1 MEDGSIYMGVSSI
14 LGVLSLL
21 GFLLFLGGIALVV
34 LSSSQGRPIRNG
46 GLLAVAGLIVGLL
59 FSAISQGIL
68 LVEPTEVT
76 VIVNTLS
83 GELDPTPRRGGTHI
97 IVPVVQQPFRYP
109 LVQQTVTMDGDA
121 NAADSGEVVAR
132 SSDGQEVRLDISIIY
147 SVDPVNVNTLHLNWQ
162 NRYPDQFVV
171 PQARGIIRD
180 AVSGFEADDIYAGGR
195 EALSDTAAERLR
207 TRLAADGLVLSDLII
222 RDITFSQQYA
232 DAIEQAQVAAQEAQ
246 RARLVVQQRQ
256 QEAEQRRV
264 EAQGLRDAEVTRAE
278 GQAQAT
284 ILQARAEAE
293 ALRLVS
299 EQIAANPRLVQYQY
313 IQRLA
318 DNIRL
323 ALVPSDSPFL
333 FDFESISADP
343 DFVAPEVP
351 ASSDLEFDDI
361 TAESTPTPSTDSP

>member
-1 MEDGSIYMGVSSI
+1 
-14 LGVLSLL
+14 
-21 GFLLFLGGIALVV
+21 
-34 LSSSQGRPIRNG
+34 
-46 GLLAVAGLIVGLL
+46 
-59 FSAISQGIL
+59 
-68 LVEPTEVT
+68 
-76 VIVNTLS
+76 
-83 GELDPTPRRGGTHI
+83 
-97 IVPVVQQPFRYP
+97 VVQQPFRYP

-132 SSDGQEVRLDISIIY
+132 SSDGQEVRLDVSVIY
-147 SVDPVNVNTLHLNWQ
+147 SVDPANVNTLHLNWQ
-162 NRYPDQFVV
+162 DRYPDQFVV

-195 EALSDTAAERLR
+195 EALADTAAERLR

-264 EAQGLRDAEVTRAE
+264 EAQGERDAEITRAE

-299 EQIAANPRLVQYQY
+299 EQIAANPTLIQYQY
-313 IQRLA
+313 IQTLA

-323 ALVPSDSPFL
+323 ALVPSNSPFL
-333 FDFESISADP
+333 FDFESITANP
-343 DFVAPEVP
+343 DFAAPEVP
-351 ASSDLEFDDI
+351 DSSDI
-361 TAESTPTPSTDSP
+361 ITPTEEPASGG

>member
-1 MEDGSIYMGVSSI
+1 MGVSSVFSI
-14 LGVLSLL
+14 LSLL

-34 LSSSQGRPIRNG
+34 LASSQGRPLRSG
-46 GLLAVAGLIVGLL
+46 GLLAVVGLVVGVL
-59 FSAISQGIL
+59 FSVISQGIL
-68 LVEPTEVT
+68 LVEPTQVA
-76 VIVNTLS
+76 VIVNTLN
-83 GELDPTPRRGGTHI
+83 GQLDSNPRRGGTHI
-97 IVPVVQQPFRYP
+97 IVPVVQQPFTYP
-109 LVQQTVTMDGDA
+109 LVQQSVTMDGTSNNSDT
-121 NAADSGEVVAR
+121 GEVVAR
-132 SSDGQEVRLDISIIY
+132 SSDGQEVRLDVSVIY

-162 NRYPDQFVV
+162 NRYANEFVV

-180 AVSGFEADDIYAGGR
+180 AVSGFEAADIYAGGR

-207 TRLAADGLVLSDLII
+207 TRLSADGLVLSDLII

-264 EAQGLRDAEVTRAE
+264 EAQGERDAEITRAE

-299 EQIAANPRLVQYQY
+299 EQIAANPTLIQYQY
-313 IQRLA
+313 IQTLA

-323 ALVPSDSPFL
+323 ALVPSNSPFL
-333 FDFESISADP
+333 FDFASIAADP
-343 DFVAPEVP
+343 DFVAPELPEASDIIVP
-351 ASSDLEFDDI
+351 
-361 TAESTPTPSTDSP
+361 TAEPTATPAPGS